1 MSGLADRFFPVSC
14 RSCRLVL
21 LLLALLFVPRAA
33 VAQPDSPYACLED
46 IAQAITQGSM
56 ADFEASVDVDGILR
70 VVVDKFFTEA
80 AKPENAS
87 QLPPMLSLMFS
98 GAAMM
103 DGGGRVRNML
113 RSEARAFVRNGIE
126 SGAFAGRSPDAAY
139 QSRGLIAPLFA
150 DASLG
155 RKEIHAVGKARQL
168 DKHVWQLPFR
178 VHDAGNGNDYPVV
191 GRFARQNG
199 RIRLVAIDNL
209 DELFAILSAEA
220 AALEE

>member
-1 MSGLADRFFPVSC
+1 MSGPTRR
-14 RSCRLVL
+14 RSPHLCPACRLVL
-21 LLLALLFVPRAA
+21 LLLALLLSPCPAS
-33 VAQPDSPYACLED
+33 AQDSPQSCLAD
-46 IAQAITQGSM
+46 IAQAITRGSM
-56 ADFEASVDVDGILR
+56 ADFETSVDVDGILR
-70 VVVDKFFTEA
+70 VVVDKIFTEA

-126 SGAFAGRSPDAAY
+126 SGAFAGRTPDAAY
-139 QSRGLIAPLFA
+139 QSQGLIAPLFA

-155 RKEIHAVGKARQL
+155 RKEIHAVGKPRQL
-168 DKHVWQLPFR
+168 DGQLWQLPFR
-178 VHDAGNGNDYPVV
+178 VYDAGNGNDYPVL

-199 RIRLVAIDNL
+199 RVRLVAIDNL